1 MTMQPRAPP
10 ALFPALAS
18 LPRWENSASPCRLP
32 DPYPLCTPGPPDHK
46 HPPSLLP
53 FLTIFVLCAST
64 LLMAY
69 YSTSESWHHLGLSQS
84 PRPRGSLS
92 PCITLLP
99 CRLQT
104 HWVAGR
110 KRLGQG
116 LGEIVSGPLSTLS
129 FFSSNSEPSDC
140 SIVVASG

>member
-1 MTMQPRAPP
+1 MQPRAPS
-10 ALFPALAS
+10 ALFPALVS

-32 DPYPLCTPGPPDHK
+32 TLTRSAHLAHQTTSIL
-46 HPPSLLP
+46 HPFCP
-53 FLTIFVLCAST
+53 FLTIFILCAST

-110 KRLGQG
+110 KRLGQD